1 MEFIRTP
8 DDRFKN
14 LLDYPFKPNY
24 VDVDD
29 TEGGKLRMHFV
40 DEGPKD
46 GQTVVM
52 IHGNPTW
59 SYMWRKLI
67 PVLVSNGYRAVA
79 IDHIGAGRS
88 DKPTKMGDYTI
99 ARHEAW
105 VKQALLKRSVLKTR
119 TLFCM
124 IGAELSG
131 FAPSLI
137 IRTRSVP
144 SSCRI
149 RVWHTEIPTKL

>member
-1 MEFIRTP
+1 MEFNRTP

-52 IHGNPTW
+52 VHGNPTW
-59 SYMWRKLI
+59 S
-67 PVLVSNGYRAVA
+67 S
-79 IDHIGAGRS
+79 
-88 DKPTKMGDYTI
+88 I
-99 ARHEAW
+99 ARHEGW
-105 VKQALLKRSVLKTR
+105 VREALFEKIGVKHAHFILHDWGGIIGLRAIADYQDRVSSIIMSNTGFPVRNPDKPIKKMARKGAGFF
-119 TLFCM
+119 FCERFSF
-124 IGAELSG
+124 GSA
-131 FAPSLI
+131 
-137 IRTRSVP
+137 
-144 SSCRI
+144 
-149 RVWHTEIPTKL
+149 